1 MLCAGLINILLG
13 IFGELIMKW
22 VPVAAMLVPLA
33 GIGFTWLALNQIASV
48 RDRLSPLH
56 LGLD

>member
-1 MLCAGLINILLG
+1 LINILLG

-56 LGLD
+56 LYLD